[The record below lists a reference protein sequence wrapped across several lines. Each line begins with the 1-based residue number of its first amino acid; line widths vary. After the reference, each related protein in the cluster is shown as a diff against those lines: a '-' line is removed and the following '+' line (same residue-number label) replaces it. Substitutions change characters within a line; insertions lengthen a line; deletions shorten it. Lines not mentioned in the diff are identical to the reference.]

1 MAQSKSFFGL
11 RKGSTK
17 SLTFQVLNGKQITK
31 DRVYN
36 VKNPQTLA
44 QMQQRAIMATSITAY
59 SHMKEI
65 CDHSFEGIEVGAKS
79 MAEFIRLNLKKLQA
93 DLPTINITSYK
104 TGDFAN
110 NTYLVSNGSL
120 TSVETSSYIDS
131 TSDNESG
138 IEFSGFGKWSEKI
151 TFKDIATGCGL
162 SQDGMLTIMLV
173 SQGDLFWVRLK
184 FTKKIMESTQAITN
198 KASLITTMKNID
210 STSVE
215 GNTNE
220 LIESIKIVNSDNN
233 AVIHLVTMESDELGA
248 MIKSQKSEGTWK
260 RSKAYLY
267 GDVINYDFNSAFN
280 TYPINTTL
288 LLNGGKMSTNVL

>member
-44 QMQQRAIMATSITAY
+44 QMQQRAIMATAVTAY
-59 SHMKEI
+59 SRMKEI
-65 CDHSFEGIEVGAKS
+65 CDHSFEGFEVGAKN

-93 DLPTINITSYK
+93 DLPTINVTSYK

-110 NTYLVSNGSL
+110 NTYIVSNGSL
-120 TSVETSSYIDS
+120 TSVETTSYINSDA
-131 TSDNESG
+131 DNESG
-138 IEFSGFGKWSEKI
+138 IEFGGFGKWSEKI

-173 SQGDLFWVRLK
+173 SQGNLFWVRLK
-184 FTKKIMESTQAITN
+184 FTKKIMESTQALTN
-198 KASLITTMKNID
+198 NALLITAMKNID
-210 STSVE
+210 TTSVE

-220 LIESIKIVNSDNN
+220 LIESIKIVNSNN
-233 AVIHLVTMESDELGA
+233 EAVIHLVTIDSEELGA

-288 LLNGGKMSTNVL
+288 LLNGGKMASNVL